1 VGGLLR
7 TRDLDGNASRVV
19 FVNENIGGH
28 ATMHL
33 HLFRALA
40 EHPEVAVE
48 RLDVP
53 HAGLARRAFSA
64 RIPGLDRLDLD
75 LSPLRDQ
82 LGRSAHA
89 HALLRR
95 RLASE
100 PVAAIHAYSQH
111 VALLS
116 TAELRRV
123 PSVVSTDGSSRQN
136 AGHLPYRR
144 PTRYTRGTAALTERL
159 ERRVFDA
166 ATIVVAQS
174 EWAAAS
180 IRDRHGLD
188 DKRLRIIPLGL
199 MPFEPA
205 EPRERGPLQITFVG
219 NTLDRKG
226 GTRLLRVFRQQLRGR
241 CILNIVTRDPIA
253 TEPGVRVF
261 RTFVP
266 GDPRLVQLLAETAVF
281 VLPTEIDKS
290 PYAIVEAMFAGVP
303 VVATRCGAIP
313 ELVEHGTT
321 GLLVDHDDD
330 ALAAAIVSLLD
341 SEPDRER
348 MGAAARSRALA
359 RYDARDTTAQL
370 VAVIDE
376 AREQYAL
383 V

>member
-1 VGGLLR
+1 MGGRNLTGHIDAD
-7 TRDLDGNASRVV
+7 TRRVL
-19 FVNENIGGH
+19 FLNENIGGH

-53 HAGLARRAFSA
+53 PPGLLRRAFSA
-64 RIPGLDRLDLD
+64 QVPGLDQLDLD
-75 LSPLRDQ
+75 LSPLRNQ
-82 LGRSAHA
+82 LAQSARA
-89 HALLRR
+89 RVLVRQ
-95 RLASE
+95 RLAAE

-111 VALLS
+111 IALLS
-116 TAELRRV
+116 TAELRRL

-136 AGHLPYRR
+136 AEHLPYRR
-144 PTRYTRGTAALTERL
+144 PTRYTRLTAALTERL

-188 DKRLRIIPLGL
+188 EKRLRVIPLGL
-199 MPFEPA
+199 MPFTPA
-205 EPRERGPLQITFVG
+205 EPRQQGPLQITFVG

-226 GTRLLRVFRQQLRGR
+226 GTRLLRVFREQLRGR
-241 CILNIVTRDPIA
+241 CLLNIVTRDPLDP
-253 TEPGVRVF
+253 EPDVRIF

-290 PYAIVEAMFAGVP
+290 PYSIIEAMFAGVP
-303 VVATRCGAIP
+303 VVSTRCGAIP

-321 GLLVDHDDD
+321 GLLVDHDDA
-330 ALAAAIVSLLD
+330 ALAAAITSLLD
-341 SEPDRER
+341 SECDRER
-348 MGAAARSRALA
+348 MGAAARARALA
-359 RYDARDTTAQL
+359 RYDARETTAQL
-370 VAVIDE
+370 LAVIDE
-376 AREQYAL
+376 ARERFTL
-383 V
+383 S